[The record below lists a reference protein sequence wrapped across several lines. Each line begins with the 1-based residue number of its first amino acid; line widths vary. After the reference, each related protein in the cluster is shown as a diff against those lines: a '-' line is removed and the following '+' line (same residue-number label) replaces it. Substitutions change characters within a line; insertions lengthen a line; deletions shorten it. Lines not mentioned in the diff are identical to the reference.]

1 MQSTGRRL
9 RGGSLML
16 IHVRGSGTSTRVG
29 MAVSRKVGNAVT
41 RNRVKRWLREAWRQV
56 VEPAGG
62 PYDLVF
68 IAHPVAPAAGF
79 SGIRSEVEELFR
91 RLGR

>member
-1 MQSTGRRL
+1 MQTGGRRL
-9 RGGSLML
+9 RGGSLLL
-16 IHVRGSGTSTRVG
+16 IHARGALGATRVG
-29 MAVSRKVGNAVT
+29 MAVSRKVGNAVV

-56 VEPAGG
+56 TEPAGG

-68 IAHPVAPAAGF
+68 IAHPGSKSAGF
-79 SGIRSEVEELFR
+79 AAIRSEVEELFR